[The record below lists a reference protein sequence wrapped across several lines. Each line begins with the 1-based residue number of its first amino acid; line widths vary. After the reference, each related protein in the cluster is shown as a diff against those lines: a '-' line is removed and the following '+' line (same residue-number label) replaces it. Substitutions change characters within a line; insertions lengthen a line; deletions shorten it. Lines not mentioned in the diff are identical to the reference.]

1 MCICVLGLV
10 SLCRHMHVCLCVHRK
25 GGAQVKEK
33 GNFCS
38 GSGTSM
44 GQQHST
50 ANRVCSWG
58 NTYASQ

>member
-10 SLCRHMHVCLCVHRK
+10 RLCRHTHVCLCVHRK

-33 GNFCS
+33 GNFCP

-50 ANRVCSWG
+50 DNRVCSWG